1 MKITARKSKFTK
13 SKSNAYYAHS
23 MRKYN
28 SIDEAEERAFIQKKI
43 SGEVICPNLNLGEL
57 GDIEHYL
64 EVIKSVECVY
74 ATEFKGYIGRGVFD
88 ECEFALKNKINVFV
102 VRKDLKGKFFVQEV
116 IDVVVIN
123 SFNYVSYGCLITK

>member
-1 MKITARKSKFTK
+1 METTARKSKFTK
-13 SKSNAYYAHS
+13 SKTKAYYAHS

-28 SIDEAEERAFIQKKI
+28 SIVEAEEKEFIQKNF
-43 SGEVICPNLNLGEL
+43 SGEVICPNVNLGEL

-64 EVIKSVECVY
+64 EVIKSVDCVY

-102 VRKDLKGKFFVQEV
+102 VRKDLNGKFFVQEV